1 VQIRRL
7 DSDGHFHDVARR
19 NDFGPRIRNACV
31 IGASAFQTNT
41 AGSLSVLGQPQDG
54 SGDVSMTDAVG
65 PGTIPPQIILLA
77 LESGDLTFLF
87 ARNVGVEVEFITK
100 HHRAVNRAITE
111 EPAMHLKVD
120 PSSRYV
126 AVSWSENTFAV
137 YGLRTKEELSTQSLN
152 GTPFSPV
159 TSEQYLHV
167 RGVIHK
173 MEFLYPSPDDPDHI
187 ILLLLVVRNGSTA
200 MFVYEWAAGQTLTE
214 IRSNNLKGHTLPP
227 GCRMPLLLIP
237 LTIMSALLFVSA
249 DSIMECQNVL
259 EGTPTFRTVPQP
271 EFPASQ
277 IHIGIGMPLWT
288 AWTRPLRCHRYSQG
302 HDDIYIA
309 REDGFIAFLEI
320 VLDSSVLV
328 QSTIA
333 AGNFRSNIGT
343 AFTNLQLSESG
354 MDFLIAGGD
363 SCDGGSYLV
372 SR

>member
-7 DSDGHFHDVARR
+7 DRDGHFHDVARK

-31 IGASAFQTNT
+31 IGASAFEAFT
-41 AGSLSVLGQPQDG
+41 AGSLMPFSQMQGG
-54 SGDVSMTDAVG
+54 NGDVSMADDTG
-65 PGTIPPQIILLA
+65 PGTIPPQFILLA
-77 LESGDLTFLF
+77 LESGDLIFLF
-87 ARNVGVEVEFITK
+87 ARNVGADVEFITS
-100 HHRAVNRAITE
+100 HHRVVDRGIIE

-126 AVSWSENTFAV
+126 AVAGSENTFAV
-137 YGLRTKEELSTQSLN
+137 YALRTKEDLSTQSLQ
-152 GTPFSPV
+152 GTSFSPV
-159 TSEQYLHV
+159 ASEQYLHV

-173 MEFLYPSPDDPDHI
+173 MEFLFPSPDDPDHI

-200 MFVYEWAAGQTLTE
+200 MFVYEWAAGQSLTE

-237 LTIMSALLFVSA
+237 LTIMSALLFVCA
-249 DSIMECQNVL
+249 DSIMECHSVI
-259 EGTPTFRTVPQP
+259 EGTPAFRNVPQP

-288 AWTRPLRCHRYSQG
+288 AWTRPLRHHNYSKG

-309 REDGFIAFLEI
+309 REDGFIAFLEV

-328 QSTIA
+328 QTTIA

-343 AFTNLQLSESG
+343 AFTNLQLAESG
-354 MDFLIAGGD
+354 KDFLIAGGD

-372 SR
+372 S